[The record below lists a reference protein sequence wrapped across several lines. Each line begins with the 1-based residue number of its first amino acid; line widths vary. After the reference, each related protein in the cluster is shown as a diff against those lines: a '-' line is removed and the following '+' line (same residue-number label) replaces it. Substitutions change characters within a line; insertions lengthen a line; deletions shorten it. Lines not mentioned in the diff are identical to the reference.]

1 MRAMA
6 VLETMFRALERI
18 SALRQPVP
26 SASVSW
32 HAAWDQDTSRFFKRL
47 GGESWLPEQVL
58 ERLVNDQSIH
68 PKRVAL
74 LTRDGQP
81 WALVP
86 LRWTTKYWQPL
97 LRGVA
102 DPFPDFIATHA
113 TEEVFAALNVGVYV
127 RFGTQDPVNV
137 RSRRWAATD
146 TSYDLSLDESPERF
160 WRQTARWKSVV
171 QARKRT
177 AGFDLVR
184 DDPAAT
190 RWTVERWRRRWS
202 TGRAIE
208 VSAKWRDRIAFDQW
222 GLTSGAVRS
231 WALRDR
237 GRWVAGCVGVIRD
250 GSMMLQTVA
259 REPEYDWYSVG
270 TRVFAEAVMGAY
282 ELGLREVSFGAG
294 FEYKR
299 WWARP
304 GHVRHTYIVAPLPVH
319 AANWLV
325 DRASVG
331 PFKR

>member
-1 MRAMA
+1 MA
-6 VLETMFRALERI
+6 VLGTMFRALERI

-26 SASVSW
+26 GARVSW
-32 HAAWDQDTSRFFKRL
+32 HSAWDPEVSAFFQQL
-47 GGESWLPEQVL
+47 GGEGWLPEHVL
-58 ERLVNDQSIH
+58 AMLVSDQSIH

-74 LTRDGQP
+74 LTRDGEP

-102 DPFPDFIATHA
+102 EPFPDFIATHA
-113 TEEVFAALNVGVYV
+113 FGDVFAALNVGVYV
-127 RFGTQDPVNV
+127 RFGTQSPANF
-137 RSRRWAATD
+137 RNLRWSTTD
-146 TSYDLSLDESPERF
+146 TSYDLSLEQSPERY
-160 WRQTARWKSVV
+160 WRQTERWKSVV
-171 QARKRT
+171 QARKRS
-177 AGFDLVR
+177 AAFDLVR

-190 RWTVERWRRRWS
+190 SWTVERWHRRWAS
-202 TGRAIE
+202 GRAIE

-237 GRWVAGCVGVIRD
+237 DRDRWVAGCIGVIRD
-250 GSMMLQTVA
+250 GSMMLQTVI
-259 REPEYDWYSVG
+259 REPEYDWYNVG
-270 TRVFAEAVMGAY
+270 TRIFAEAVLGAY
-282 ELGLREVSFGAG
+282 GLGLREVSFGAG

-304 GHVRHTYIVAPLPVH
+304 GHVRHTFIVAPWPVH

-325 DRASVG
+325 DRASAW
-331 PFKR
+331 PLKR